1 MAPVLSCLLLVCVTG
16 FVVAA
21 PAAEIAVQVTRDG
34 EVFQVDASASIES
47 GVEGGVART
56 WRVLTDY
63 GRFAEFIPDLHSSR
77 VVSRDGQQ
85 VVVEQ
90 KGEARVLFFSFPIDV
105 RIAITEHPHERLVSH
120 AVGGN
125 FRELRSAYS
134 LEAGQGRVLLRYT
147 GRMVP
152 DFFVPPLIGTLALRH
167 NVETS
172 FRALVA
178 EIERQHRKPVTGER

>member
-1 MAPVLSCLLLVCVTG
+1 MLPVASCLVLVCATG
-16 FVVAA
+16 FAA
-21 PAAEIAVQVTRDG
+21 AVTAAEVAVQVTRDG
-34 EVFQVDASASIES
+34 EVFQVDASADIE
-47 GVEGGVART
+47 GNVART

-105 RIAITEHPHERLVSH
+105 RLAITEHPNGRLVSR
-120 AVGGN
+120 AVAGN
-125 FRELRSAYS
+125 FREMRGAYS
-134 LEAGQGRVLLRYT
+134 LEAGQGRVLLRYA

-152 DFFVPPLIGTLALRH
+152 DFFVPPLIGTLALRQ

-178 EIERQHRKPVTGER
+178 EIERQQQKPVTGER

>member
-1 MAPVLSCLLLVCVTG
+1 M
-16 FVVAA
+16 
-21 PAAEIAVQVTRDG
+21 QVTRDG
-34 EVFQVDASASIES
+34 EVFQVDASADIE
-47 GVEGGVART
+47 GNVART

-63 GRFAEFIPDLHSSR
+63 GRFAEFIPDLRSSR

-105 RIAITEHPHERLVSH
+105 RLAITEYPNERLVSR
-120 AVGGN
+120 AVAGN
-125 FRELRSAYS
+125 FREMRGAYS
-134 LEAGQGRVLLRYT
+134 LEAGQGRILLRYA

-152 DFFVPPLIGTLALRH
+152 DFFVPPLIGTLALRQ
-167 NVETS
+167 NVEAS

-178 EIERQHRKPVTGER
+178 EIERQHQKPVTSER

>member
-1 MAPVLSCLLLVCVTG
+1 MPPAASCLLLVCVTG
-16 FVVAA
+16 FAA
-21 PAAEIAVQVTRDG
+21 AVPAAEVAVQVTRDG
-34 EVFQVDASASIES
+34 EVFQVDASADIE
-47 GVEGGVART
+47 GNVART

-105 RIAITEHPHERLVSH
+105 RLAITEYPNERLVSR
-120 AVGGN
+120 AVAGN
-125 FRELRSAYS
+125 FREMRGAYS
-134 LEAGQGRVLLRYT
+134 LEAGQGRILLRYA

-152 DFFVPPLIGTLALRH
+152 DFFVPPLIGTLALRQ
-167 NVETS
+167 NVEAS

-178 EIERQHRKPVTGER
+178 EIERQHQKPVTSER